1 MGSSRTR
8 DQIHAPCISRQML
21 YHWAT
26 REALKIF
33 SFKSWDFLGGSVI
46 KHPPASAGD
55 ARDACS
61 IPESGRS
68 PGVGNGN
75 PLQYSCLGNSMDK
88 QLQSTELQRIRH
100 NWAYTPASKREPED
114 VFKVA
119 CKRSPRDKRIL
130 EKRRGLMVDLWDT
143 QYPES
148 GTWGGNRKGKINHW
162 KRKPRP
168 TGVLTA
174 KWRRVMRKIC
184 QMLELSSKMMT
195 ENWTLNSAP

>member
-1 MGSSRTR
+1 M
-8 DQIHAPCISRQML
+8 
-21 YHWAT
+21 
-26 REALKIF
+26 
-33 SFKSWDFLGGSVI
+33 
-46 KHPPASAGD
+46 
-55 ARDACS
+55 
-61 IPESGRS
+61 
-68 PGVGNGN
+68 
-75 PLQYSCLGNSMDK
+75 
-88 QLQSTELQRIRH
+88 
-100 NWAYTPASKREPED
+100 

-174 KWRRVMRKIC
+174 KWRRVMRKMWWGLWGRFVKCWNC
-184 QMLELSSKMMT
+184 QVRWQLKIEHWIQHPRGHWWPWWKLCWWDDGANSSLEGVVSRMEGKKLETRINDSWRFLLQKEENIRLVVHGGTGVKM
-195 ENWTLNSAP
+195 TLFCCFLFVVVSDA